1 MFLRRLWGFIQEP
14 RTITALTSAY
24 WAMVAGVGVA
34 ALVTPPETI
43 AHNVGATLTMVW
55 AAFLLLGGVLG
66 FVGCLPGWWWV
77 ERAGMIA
84 TATGTLIY
92 LTVVMILHFQG
103 PEPRLVGAGFIA
115 LSLFAL
121 IVRWFRIRG
130 PQVDPTRGV
139 K

>member
-1 MFLRRLWGFIQEP
+1 MPRRIWLLIKEP
-14 RTITALTSAY
+14 RIITAAASTY
-24 WAMVAGVGVA
+24 WVLVFAIGVVA
-34 ALVTPPETI
+34 LITPPKTI
-43 AHNVGATLTMVW
+43 AYNVGPTLTLVW

-66 FVGCLPGWWWV
+66 FVGCLLGWWWI

-84 TATGTLIY
+84 TAAGITIY
-92 LTVVMILHFQG
+92 LVVVMILHFHE

-121 IVRWFRIRG
+121 LVRWFQIRG
-130 PQVDPTRGV
+130 PQVDPTRGA